1 MYKVRLPREVAEA
14 LEKVKK
20 SAVGDEEF
28 IAWLIPDED
37 WAKIQGKF
45 WTVLHEYGNKNGNFF
60 KLIDAL
66 RYGYEIETEQ
76 ITVTITPEVQEKVKK
91 YFADKK
97 AERKEA
103 EKDWYK
109 SSVQQIDSEVY
120 GARYILKVLGIN
132 IPGVNA

>member
-1 MYKVRLPREVAEA
+1 MEKVKLPREVAEA
-14 LEKVKK
+14 LEKAK
-20 SAVGDEEF
+20 SFDPNVDF
-28 IAWLIPDED
+28 IAWKIPQMGKEGGFWKVLYEFSCRED
-37 WAKIQGKF
+37 CF
-45 WTVLHEYGNKNGNFF
+45 L

-66 RYGYEIETEQ
+66 RYGYEVESET
-76 ITVTITPEVQEKVKK
+76 ITVTITPEMQEKARK

-120 GARYILKVLGIN
+120 GARYILKVIGIN